1 MNGNLGAGFAFSSGV
16 ILEDTMAE
24 LRDSYAPKE
33 RGFGGKLG
41 SRKTVWLTIV
51 LSASLIAVGA
61 FYLLPQFW

>member
-1 MNGNLGAGFAFSSGV
+1 
-16 ILEDTMAE
+16 MAE
-24 LRDSYAPKE
+24 SRENYVPKE

-61 FYLLPQFW
+61 FYLLPQLF

>member
-1 MNGNLGAGFAFSSGV
+1 M
-16 ILEDTMAE
+16 EDIMAE
-24 LRDSYAPKE
+24 YVPKE

-61 FYLLPQFW
+61 FYLLPQLF